1 MKKKNDCPKSR
12 AMTEEFL
19 DYFPVAHSN
28 MRIKV
33 SAQNYR
39 MFIDHGE
46 GSRLYDIDGNEYI
59 DYCISYGPAALGSKH
74 EELSKA
80 LIDLI
85 ETRPTASFFFSDDDV
100 KLGELIRK
108 YVPCADKIKMQMTGT
123 EAVQTAIRIAQGIYR
138 ETNDPEICR
147 MFPWLD

>member
-1 MKKKNDCPKSR
+1 MIMKKKNDCPKSKEL
-12 AMTEEFL
+12 TKEFL

-46 GSRLYDIDGNEYI
+46 GARLYDVDGNEYI
-59 DYCISYGPAALGSKH
+59 DYCISYGPTALGAVH
-74 EELSKA
+74 PELSKE

-85 ETRPTASFFFSDDDV
+85 EHRPTSSFFFAEDDIKFG
-100 KLGELIRK
+100 KLVRK
-108 YVPCADKIKMQMTGT
+108 YVPNA
-123 EAVQTAIRIAQGIYR
+123 
-138 ETNDPEICR
+138 
-147 MFPWLD
+147 

>member
-59 DYCISYGPAALGSKH
+59 DFLTDLLHWVPNTKNSQKH
-74 EELSKA
+74 
-80 LIDLI
+80 
-85 ETRPTASFFFSDDDV
+85 
-100 KLGELIRK
+100 
-108 YVPCADKIKMQMTGT
+108 
-123 EAVQTAIRIAQGIYR
+123 
-138 ETNDPEICR
+138 
-147 MFPWLD
+147 